1 MRQRKSAEERR
12 EEVIRATLELAA
24 EAGPD
29 QVTTEAVAAA
39 VGVTQAAIF
48 RHFPRKADIWEAVA
62 LWLRERMV
70 QRWRDAGRSD
80 LAPQQRLRAVL
91 AAQFIFIDHYPALP
105 AILLAR
111 GLDGKR
117 GTVRDGLLG
126 IMGAFKMAL
135 SAILA
140 EGRAAGDFRQDIDVD
155 RAAQTL
161 IAIAQGTAVRW
172 VLTERRFDL
181 TAEGL
186 AAADLLLQGLLP
198 EKGTACDPVAR
209 PV

>member
-1 MRQRKSAEERR
+1 MRQRKSTETRR
-12 EEVIRATLELAA
+12 EEIIHATLDLAA
-24 EAGPD
+24 QAGPD
-29 QVTTEAVAAA
+29 RVTTEAVAAA
-39 VGVTQAAIF
+39 VGLTQAAIF

-62 LWLRERMV
+62 LWLRERMA
-70 QRWRDAGRSD
+70 QRWRDAGRAD
-80 LAPQQRLRAVL
+80 LAPQQRLRAVM
-91 AAQFIFIDHYPALP
+91 AAQFIFVDHYPALP

-155 RAAQTL
+155 RAAQAL

-172 VLTERRFDL
+172 ALTERRFDL

-186 AAADLLLQGLLP
+186 AAADLLVQGLLP
-198 EKGTACDPVAR
+198 AKETACDHAAR
-209 PV
+209 TV